1 MTAARA
7 SEPVLPG
14 HLDHGKLKRLLGYS
28 LAQASIPTNTI
39 FKKQIG
45 EVFQLNKLEF
55 TTLMLLS
62 SNAEATPKRLT
73 MALNVPAP
81 NLTLLLDRLEKRELL
96 TRIRSEA
103 DKRMQWV
110 CLSEQGKALVADM
123 ERASEAM
130 EQQLLGHLT
139 VAERAMLFEL
149 LTKVAAHRRG

>member
-1 MTAARA
+1 MTPARA
-7 SEPVLPG
+7 TEPALPG

-45 EVFQLNKLEF
+45 GVFQLNKLEF

-62 SNAEATPKRLT
+62 SNGEATPKRLT
-73 MALNVPAP
+73 AALNIPAP
-81 NLTLLLDRLEKRELL
+81 NLTLLLDRLEKRTLL
-96 TRIRSEA
+96 SRLRSET
-103 DKRMQWV
+103 DKRVQRV
-110 CLSEQGKALVADM
+110 CLTAQGKAMVTEM
-123 ERASEAM
+123 EKASEAM

-149 LTKVAAHRRG
+149 LTKVAAHRRV